1 MAMTG
6 APVPRHPSRPLPP
19 HPGAQAAPAQRP
31 DRAGAGPHSYVMQAV
46 EIWVIRINRSL
57 SAGHP

>member
-31 DRAGAGPHSYVMQAV
+31 DPIAMWCKRSKYGLFASTNLLPPA
-46 EIWVIRINRSL
+46 IR
-57 SAGHP
+57 